1 MTTEIT
7 VTNNGPDALLFTK
20 ENNRFMLLPNTSR
33 RVFVDNSKTDAFTI
47 EAVSLGD
54 PAPPEEP
61 APPPSATVTPASL
74 GMTQNDESRKLI
86 GPEFWFY
93 STLQAESAPTN
104 DARVRI
110 MLNCGCDAH
119 GVWRDANGDPI
130 PAAGRLFEQADT
142 PAERERLRRY
152 NYTPAVYDI
161 AIVQGQP
168 RLALDRHV
176 AAVTGLTPTGKY
188 PNFYAIR
195 AADEAALSECLQAI
209 AASRGNPGA

>member
-1 MTTEIT
+1 MTAKVKIT
-7 VTNNGPDALLFTK
+7 NEGPDALLYSG
-20 ENNRFMLLPNTSR
+20 NRVLMPGRSISHEITEGGNMGGLNVNLQLLHI
-33 RVFVDNSKTDAFTI
+33 DGDAT
-47 EAVSLGD
+47 
-54 PAPPEEP
+54 PPEEP
-61 APPPSATVTPASL
+61 APAAPTPSSL
-74 GMTQNDESRKLI
+74 GMMQNDESRKLI

-104 DARVRI
+104 DAKVRI

-119 GVWRDANGDPI
+119 GVWHDAQGEPV
-130 PAAGRLFEQADT
+130 PAANRGFEQADT
-142 PAERERLRRY
+142 LAERERLKRY
-152 NYTPAVYDI
+152 NSTPMVYDI
-161 AIVQGQP
+161 AIIQGQP

-195 AADEAALSECLQAI
+195 AVDAAALSECLQSI

>member
-33 RVFVDNSKTDAFTI
+33 RVFVDNSKTDAFTV
-47 EAVSLGD
+47 EAVAVGD
-54 PAPPEEP
+54 PVPPEEP
-61 APPPSATVTPASL
+61 ATSVPTPASL
-74 GMTQNDESRKLI
+74 AMTQNDESRKLI

-119 GVWRDANGDPI
+119 GVWHDAQGEPV
-130 PAAGRLFEQADT
+130 PAANRGFEQADT
-142 PAERERLRRY
+142 PAERERLKRY
-152 NYTPAVYDI
+152 NATPMVYDI
-161 AIVQGQP
+161 AIIQGQP

-176 AAVTGLTPTGKY
+176 AAVTGLVPAGKY

-209 AASRGNPGA
+209 AASRGHPEV